1 MWQHR
6 KEQLLSYELGVGLI
20 ELRITTDTPP
30 SLLRIF
36 AELLLI
42 DLLDLVS
49 SFV

>member
-1 MWQHR
+1 MCQHR

-20 ELRITTDTPP
+20 ELRITTDTP
-30 SLLRIF
+30 SSRIF